1 MNWGCY
7 GTCAVSRDLA
17 ARDEHEVGEIVHAA
31 LVVDVSQELAS
42 QRHWSLVAEYIAEN
56 AMWAQLTDALRRA
69 SLGERDAL
77 GEIEALALAARDAVA
92 TRIVDRYI
100 ATNPRPP
107 YTPARLLA
115 KYPNGN
121 VPLSELLHAL
131 QMDRA
136 A

>member
-1 MNWGCY
+1 VSFGCY

-17 ARDEHEVGEIVHAA
+17 ARDEHEVCEIVHAA

-92 TRIVDRYI
+92 TRIVDRYLE
-100 ATNPRPP
+100 TNPRPP
-107 YTPARLLA
+107 YAPGRLLA
-115 KYPNGN
+115 KYPTGRI
-121 VPLSELLHAL
+121 PYAELLHTL
-131 QMDRA
+131 QLDA
-136 A
+136 AA